1 MKIFRILLVALFA
14 TAPAYAQS
22 TYPSKPI
29 TLVAAFAP
37 GGATDTSARILA
49 KELSVE
55 LGQPVVVDNRAGAGG
70 AIGAASVARAAP
82 DGYTLLLGTGSEL
95 VVLPAVKAKPPYD
108 TLKEFEPVAEVGTV
122 SFVLVVHPSVQA
134 NTVQELVA
142 LARANP
148 GQLTY
153 ASFGMGSTN
162 HLLGEFFASKTGTN
176 LLHVPYKGSAAAASD
191 LISGQVKLS
200 FDTVT
205 VAMPLVQSGKLK
217 ALAVLS
223 PSRLSNAPDVPT
235 MAESGITLPTGG
247 WVGVVAPS
255 NTPPAIVNRLNK
267 AINKVLA
274 MPSIRE
280 AFNEKG
286 LAVAS
291 ATPEQFREFITAEVK
306 LWTALVKG
314 SGVQVD

>member
-1 MKIFRILLVALFA
+1 MFRILLMALFA

-22 TYPSKPI
+22 AYPSKPI
-29 TLVAAFAP
+29 TLVVAFAP

-82 DGYTLLLGTGSEL
+82 DGYTLMLGTGSEL

-122 SFVLVVHPSVQA
+122 SFLLVVHPSVQA
-134 NTVQELVA
+134 KTVQELIA

-148 GQLTY
+148 GKLSY

-176 LLHVPYKGSAAAASD
+176 LLHVPYKGSAAASAD
-191 LISGQVKLS
+191 LISGQVNLS
-200 FDTVT
+200 FDTAT
-205 VAMPLVQSGKLK
+205 VVMPLVKSGKLK
-217 ALAVLS
+217 ALASLS
-223 PSRLSNAPDVPT
+223 PSRLSNAPDLPT
-235 MAESGITLPTGG
+235 MTESGIALPTGG
-247 WVGVVAPS
+247 WVGVVAPR
-255 NTPPAIVNRLNK
+255 NTPPAIVDRLNK

-274 MPSIRE
+274 MPSIQE
-280 AFNEKG
+280 AFTEKG
-286 LAVAS
+286 LKVVT
-291 ATPEQFREFITAEVK
+291 ATPEQFGKFIKAEVK
-306 LWTALVKG
+306 VWTDLVKA